1 MGVPKRLTEMQ
12 MRFAEFVVFGDKDGA
27 MTQGEAAI
35 AAGYSPKRAR
45 SEGSELLNP
54 RLSPLVVQH
63 VGKLKEERLEKFKVT
78 YDGHLAELARIKEAA
93 LKRGSFSSAVNA
105 ETNRGK
111 AAGLYIER
119 KIIKHGKLEDM
130 TELELEQ
137 KMKQILDDYAPILN
151 VTPEA
156 ALLDQKPLRTKKRKK
171 RKAPKN
177 IVANPTSKPPIETVS
192 QKSQD
197 ELEPISE
204 ESPTKQKAQQ
214 QKTLPLPQQTSD
226 QDSTS

>member
-12 MRFAEFVVFGDKDGA
+12 MRFAEFIVFGSKDGP
-27 MTQGEAAI
+27 MTQAEAAI
-35 AAGYSPKRAR
+35 AAGYSEKRAR
-45 SEGSELLNP
+45 SEGSELMNP
-54 RLSPLVVQH
+54 RLSPLVVQY

-78 YDGHLAELARIKEAA
+78 YDGHLAELARIKDAA

-111 AAGLYIER
+111 AAGLYIDR

-130 TELELEQ
+130 TEEELER

-151 VTPEA
+151 VTPVEK
-156 ALLDQKPLRTKKRKK
+156 LPKPRKRSK
-171 RKAPKN
+171 RNKSKTL
-177 IVANPTSKPPIETVS
+177 TSSPPIKTIS

-197 ELEPISE
+197 ELEPIE
-204 ESPTKQKAQQ
+204 ESPLKNTNKLVDSQSPTQDIN
-214 QKTLPLPQQTSD
+214 D

>member
-12 MRFAEFVVFGDKDGA
+12 MRFAEFVVFGGPDGP

-35 AAGYSPKRAR
+35 AAGYSEKRAR

-54 RLSPLVVQH
+54 RLSPLVVQY
-63 VGKLKEERLEKFKVT
+63 VGKLKEERLKKFAVS
-78 YDGHLAELARIKEAA
+78 YDEHVAELARIKELA
-93 LKRGSFSSAVNA
+93 LKKGSFSSAVNA

-130 TELELEQ
+130 SEQELEN

-156 ALLDQKPLRTKKRKK
+156 ALLDQKSSQTKTKKKRKG
-171 RKAPKN
+171 PKS
-177 IVANPTSKPPIETVS
+177 IAAS
-192 QKSQD
+192 
-197 ELEPISE
+197 
-204 ESPTKQKAQQ
+204 
-214 QKTLPLPQQTSD
+214 
-226 QDSTS
+226 STSSKRSRQGNKLPPQSVVVKI

>member
-12 MRFAEFVVFGDKDGA
+12 MRFAEFIVFGGTDGP

-35 AAGYSPKRAR
+35 AAGYSSKRAR
-45 SEGSELLNP
+45 SEGSELMNP

-63 VGKLKEERLEKFKVT
+63 VGKLKEERLKKFAVN
-78 YDGHLAELARIKEAA
+78 YEGHVAELARIKELA
-93 LKRGSFSSAVNA
+93 LKKGSFSSAVNA

-130 TELELEQ
+130 SELELEA

-151 VTPEA
+151 VTPQTSS
-156 ALLDQKPLRTKKRKK
+156 LPNKKPRKLPKSKKD
-171 RKAPKN
+171 
-177 IVANPTSKPPIETVS
+177 TSTSNKYS
-192 QKSQD
+192 RQGNKS
-197 ELEPISE
+197 
-204 ESPTKQKAQQ
+204 
-214 QKTLPLPQQTSD
+214 LPQSIVVKL
-226 QDSTS
+226 